1 MTKLRTTKVTTVGLF
16 IGSIALAGC
25 QTKLPAIP
33 NNDLNQVNVPEFCI
47 DKPIPRPVD
56 KNGQLLLDE
65 NGHPLPVLLMGPLQ
79 LNIMAFFDSNS
90 AKLDKVYANNIDK
103 LPKYLAQCPNLP
115 IVLLGHIS
123 EVEAANPQVNNEHL
137 GRKRAQTVKERLL
150 NNGIAASRI
159 QTYDCG
165 TQFQI
170 APNDTQESASMN
182 QRVFGWMAVQA
193 EDYVVGPRQLTGYQ
207 QRCEAFSE

>member
-1 MTKLRTTKVTTVGLF
+1 MTKFRTTKITTALLM
-16 IGSIALAGC
+16 IGGIALAGC

-33 NNDLNQVNVPEFCI
+33 NNDLNQANVPEFCI

-56 KNGQLLLDE
+56 ENGQLLLDE

-79 LNIMAFFDSNS
+79 LNIMGFFDFNS
-90 AKLDKVYANNIDK
+90 AKLDKDYANEIDK

-123 EVEAANPQVNNEHL
+123 EVEAANPQANNEHL

-165 TQFQI
+165 MQFQI
-170 APNDTQESASMN
+170 DPNDTDEGAWLN

-193 EDYVVGPRQLTGYQ
+193 ESYVVNPRGLTGYQ
-207 QRCEAFSE
+207 QLCEAF

>member
-1 MTKLRTTKVTTVGLF
+1 MAKFGKTKITTALLV
-16 IGSIALAGC
+16 IGGIALTGC
-25 QTKLPAIP
+25 QTKLTTIP
-33 NNDLNQVNVPEFCI
+33 NNDLNQANVPEFCI
-47 DKPIPRPVD
+47 DKPIPRPV
-56 KNGQLLLDE
+56 DE

-79 LNIMAFFDSNS
+79 LNIMGFFDFNS
-90 AKLDKVYANNIDK
+90 AKLDGDYANEIDK

-123 EVEAANPQVNNEHL
+123 EVEAANPQANNEHL

-165 TQFQI
+165 MQFQI
-170 APNDTQESASMN
+170 APNDTDEGAWMN

-193 EDYVVGPRQLTGYQ
+193 ESYVVNPRGLTGYQ